1 MRHFLQRL
9 LGIFDPPAAR
19 HYRRVRRLKR
29 SKNSE
34 DRQKYVIFLPFRLN
48 SDATWVELILAISY
62 RLRGFTP
69 IVLFGDRLCPIVD
82 GDLSNKPKFPKAVID
97 RLRLRRYVNSF
108 GLQPTHFGSLLTTT
122 QKKQIRQEAYAAPI
136 HCIATYRK
144 YEVDLGRSV
153 QASLCRYFLRGTPSL
168 QENELIT
175 RKFFHTALLS
185 LEAARV
191 IHHRYKPSL
200 LISSHGIYSTWGVFC
215 DYFQAKDLPYISWG
229 FQYKKNAFIFSHNK
243 SYHEDIIKENPE
255 DWLGQPVS
263 KQKLAEAVDYLRS
276 KGSASHSDA
285 INYYSYS
292 KEGADAE
299 LFDLTTGYQYKLGVF
314 PNISW
319 DAQISFKPK
328 TFESMN
334 DWLITTVEWA
344 AENPE
349 VIVIIRAHP
358 AEKRAGYE
366 VKETA
371 RKLITDAFRSPPEN
385 VVILDKAD
393 DPSSYRVLSAVDA
406 CAVYGSKFG
415 LEAAV
420 EGKAVV
426 VGGEAYYSGKGITF
440 DARGR
445 DNYKDLLSQVT
456 LSNLKP
462 STKMVEMSKLYA
474 YHYHSRRQTVLKLAE
489 LDRTSFRSFL
499 FDDETQL
506 VNGQIPALNKFIE
519 ASLSGEPF
527 WDIS

>member
-19 HYRRVRRLKR
+19 HYRRVRRLKSPEN
-29 SKNSE
+29 SK

-82 GDLSNKPKFPKAVID
+82 GDLSNKPKFPKGVID
-97 RLRLRRYVNSF
+97 MLRLRRYVKSF

-122 QKKQIRQEAYAAPI
+122 KKKQLKQEAYSTPI

-144 YEVDLGRSV
+144 YNVDLGRSV

-168 QENELIT
+168 EENELIA

-191 IHHRYKPSL
+191 IRDRYKPSL

-215 DYFQAKDLPYISWG
+215 DYFQSEGMPYISWG
-229 FQYKKNAFIFSHNK
+229 FQYKKNSFIFSHNK
-243 SYHEDIIKENPE
+243 SYHEDIIKENPA

-263 KQKLAEAVDYLRS
+263 EHKLVEALDYLRS
-276 KGSASHSDA
+276 KGAASHSDA

-292 KEGADAE
+292 KEDIDDE
-299 LFDLTTGYQYKLGVF
+299 LFELTEGYEYKLGVF

-328 TFESMN
+328 VFESMN

-358 AEKRAGYE
+358 AEKRVGYE

-371 RKLITDAFRSPPEN
+371 RKLITDAFCLLPEN
-385 VVILDKAD
+385 VVILDQAD
-393 DPSSYRVLSAVDA
+393 DPSSYRVLSTVDA

-426 VGGEAYYSGKGITF
+426 VGGEAYYSGKGIAF
-440 DARGR
+440 DALDRE
-445 DNYKDLLSQVT
+445 NYKDLLSQVT

-462 STKMVEMSKLYA
+462 STEMVEMSKLFA
-474 YHYHSRRQTVLKLAE
+474 YHYHMRRQTVLKLAK
-489 LDRTSFRSFL
+489 LDRASFRNFL
-499 FDDETQL
+499 FDDETEL
-506 VNGQIPALNKFIE
+506 LNGQIPALNKFIDV
-519 ASLSGEPF
+519 SLSGEPF